1 MTKVCGTVLA
11 CCAMVVTV
19 PSMVTAQSPA
29 PLGRPGLTR
38 LVVAV
43 QDADYRGDLVRLR
56 SLATAMLPYAADS
69 SLAAAARYWRGFA
82 HWRHALNSLNDGAP
96 PDSVDRDFEAAIAEF
111 RRALAI
117 DSTDIES
124 RIGLA
129 AGLGNRAYFN
139 RRTPARADA
148 FLAEL
153 RPLLQRIRA
162 AAPDN
167 PRMMFVASAS
177 LFWTPPGAGGD
188 REQALTML
196 ERGVRLAAS
205 RAPGADTLRPS
216 WGEAELHMLLGWFLL
231 NLSPPDVA
239 SALGHAGAA
248 LTLRPHWRYV
258 RDNLLPQVRGRLGR
272 AHPATVAYRVH
283 RMAAMV
289 AFYREAFGLK
299 FQQVETGVGR
309 RSQFGELGD
318 LTLKF
323 VPIRSGVDFVGF
335 PIHQLGFEVPDV
347 EAALAAAE
355 KHGGRV
361 LEPPRQEQERVV
373 ASVRDPDGNT
383 LELYQNR

>member
-1 MTKVCGTVLA
+1 MTKVRGIVLA
-11 CCAMVVTV
+11 CCTMVVTV
-19 PSMVTAQSPA
+19 PSMVTAQAAA
-29 PLGRPGLTR
+29 PSGRPGLTR
-38 LVVAV
+38 LVLAV
-43 QDADYRGDLVRLR
+43 QDADYRGDLARLR
-56 SLATAMLPYAADS
+56 SLATAMLPYAGDS

-96 PDSVDRDFEAAIAEF
+96 PDSVDRDFEAAVAEF

-117 DSTDIES
+117 DSTDTES

-139 RRTPARADA
+139 RRVPARANA
-148 FLAEL
+148 FMAEL
-153 RPLLQRIRA
+153 RPLLQRLRA

-177 LFWTPPGAGGD
+177 LFWTPKDAGGD
-188 REQALTML
+188 REQALAML
-196 ERGVRLAAS
+196 ERGIRLAAS
-205 RAPGADTLRPS
+205 RPPGPDLLRPS

-239 SALGHAGAA
+239 SALGHAEAA

-258 RDNLLPQVRGRLGR
+258 RDNLLPQVRGRLVR
-272 AHPATVAYRVH
+272 AHLATVAYRVH
-283 RMAAMV
+283 RMAPMV
-289 AFYREAFGLK
+289 AFYREAFGLE
-299 FQQVETGVGR
+299 FGEGDTGGDL
-309 RSQFGELGD
+309 RSQVGELGG

-323 VPIRSGVDFVGF
+323 VPIRDGVDFEGF
-335 PIHQLGFEVPDV
+335 PIHQLGLEVPDV
-347 EAALAAAE
+347 EPVLSAAE

-361 LEPPRQEQERVV
+361 LEPPRRKDGRVV